1 MRTLLALLAV
11 CTASVSLAGDTNEVL
26 VLTTATAM
34 PQQSLYR
41 RGLWMENRGPNA
53 IWCAMGSATKA
64 VVNKSHRI
72 APNGGTLPFNAP
84 DKWWCIAETANQ
96 VTGAATV
103 VSEVD

>member
-1 MRTLLALLAV
+1 MRLRNFLLAALFPFVAM
-11 CTASVSLAGDTNEVL
+11 AGDTNEVL

-41 RGLWMENRGPNA
+41 RDLLFENRGPNA
-53 IWCAMGSATKA
+53 IWCAMGSSAKA
-64 VVNKSHRI
+64 VVNKCHRI
-72 APNGGTLPFNAP
+72 APNGDRLAFNAP

>member
-1 MRTLLALLAV
+1 MRPLLAILAV
-11 CTASVSLAGDTNEVL
+11 CAASVAVAGVTTEVL

-34 PQQSLYR
+34 PQTSLYR
-41 RGLWMENRGPNA
+41 RGMLIENRGPNA
-53 IWCAMGSATKA
+53 IWCAMGSAASA
-64 VVNKSHRI
+64 VVNKSHRV

-103 VSEVD
+103 VSESD